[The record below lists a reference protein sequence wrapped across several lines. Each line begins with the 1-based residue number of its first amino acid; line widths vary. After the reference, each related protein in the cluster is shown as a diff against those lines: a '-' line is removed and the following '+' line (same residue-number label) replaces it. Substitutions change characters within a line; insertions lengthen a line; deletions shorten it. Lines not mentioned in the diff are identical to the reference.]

1 MIWSLVKIL
10 SFVVLIAALALGAG
24 MLAESGEGI
33 RIAFEN
39 TEFTLQPLQAAI
51 VAVVLLLCI
60 WVALRIGAL
69 FVAVLR
75 FLSGDETAI
84 SRYFDR
90 NRERKGYE
98 AMAQGM
104 MALSSGEGRVA
115 MAKAAKAER
124 FLNRPELTNLLTAQA
139 AEVSGDTKKAEEVYK
154 RLLADDRTRFVGV
167 RGIMR
172 QKLTEGDTKTALALA
187 EKAFAL
193 KPRHEEVQTTLLK
206 LQSEKSDWSGARRTL
221 KAQAKHGAIPRDV
234 YKRRDA
240 VLALSEVSVLLEEDS
255 SIEAR
260 ESAIATQKKS
270 PDLVP
275 ATVLA
280 ADVYTEQGKPKLAT
294 RILKKAW
301 GAQPHPDLAAAFAR
315 IAPNEDAEARL
326 SRFSV
331 LTTQQ
336 AEHPETKMLKA
347 ELLIST
353 EDFPAAR
360 REMGTLA
367 ETSPT
372 SRSLALMAA
381 IERGEGAE
389 DAAVR
394 GWLAKAL
401 TAPRSEAWVCEN
413 CGQIHGEWVATCSHC
428 NGLDTLSW
436 KIPEEPENSTTK
448 TASMLSLIVDKP
460 QIDPDDSDVDDVSS
474 EVQDAEV
481 VEFTEV
487 EDSSNK

>member
-1 MIWSLVKIL
+1 MIWSLVRIL
-10 SFVVLIAALALGAG
+10 SFVILIAALALGAG
-24 MLAESGEGI
+24 MLAESGDGI
-33 RIAFEN
+33 RIAFGS
-39 TEFTLQPLQAAI
+39 TEFTLPPLQATIAAVALVFCVWIFMKI
-51 VAVVLLLCI
+51 VALIFAVV
-60 WVALRIGAL
+60 
-69 FVAVLR
+69 R

-115 MAKAAKAER
+115 MAKAAKAEKY
-124 FLNRPELTNLLTAQA
+124 LNRPELTNLLTAQA
-139 AEVSGDTKKAEEVYK
+139 AEVSGDTKKAEEIYK

-167 RGIMR
+167 RGIMK
-172 QKLTEGDTKTALALA
+172 QKLTEGDTETALALA

-193 KPRHEEVQTTLLK
+193 KPRHEEVQSTLLQ
-206 LQSEKSDWSGARRTL
+206 LQSDKSDWTGARKTL
-221 KAQAKHGAIPRDV
+221 KAQVKHGAIPRDV

-255 SIEAR
+255 TIEAR
-260 ESAIATQKKS
+260 EAAIATQKQS

-280 ADVYTEQGKPKLAT
+280 ADVYIQQEKPKLAT
-294 RILKKAW
+294 RLLKKAW

-315 IAPNEDAEARL
+315 IAPDEDPEARL
-326 SRFSV
+326 SRFET
-331 LTTQQ
+331 LTNQQ
-336 AEHPETKMLKA
+336 TDHPETKMLKA
-347 ELLIST
+347 ELLISAD
-353 EDFPAAR
+353 DFPAAR
-360 REMGTLA
+360 REMGALA

-381 IERGEGAE
+381 IERGEGAD

-401 TAPRSEAWVCEN
+401 TAPRSEAWVCDN

-428 NGLDTLSW
+428 HGLDTLSW
-436 KIPEEPENSTTK
+436 KIPDEPENTTTK
-448 TASMLSLIVDKP
+448 AASMLSLIVDKP
-460 QIDPDDSDVDDVSS
+460 LLATDEVESVDDP
-474 EVQDAEV
+474 ENVQDAEV
-481 VEFTEV
+481 VDDDGAQGT
-487 EDSSNK
+487 S